1 MKIARAKR
9 REPSSA
15 FHANLSGA
23 PVVSQRKAATGAPT
37 RGSEEEAMRVGDL
50 MVSDVKA
57 VAPDMTVADA
67 VALMTEHHISAL
79 PVVDAHSHLLGVL
92 STTDVLQAVAEA
104 TDGRSRELLLQGD
117 VRDLMTPRPAT
128 VRLET
133 DVKEAAQQML
143 YLEVHRLFVED
154 QGQLVGV
161 ISQSDIVR
169 GVATA
174 KI

>member
-1 MKIARAKR
+1 MAAR
-9 REPSSA
+9 
-15 FHANLSGA
+15 LG
-23 PVVSQRKAATGAPT
+23 
-37 RGSEEEAMRVGDL
+37 EEVMRVAEL
-50 MVSDVKA
+50 MVPDVKA
-57 VAPDMTVADA
+57 VAPDMSVTDA

-79 PVVDAHSHLLGVL
+79 PVIDTRGRLLGVI
-92 STTDVLQAVAEA
+92 SNTDILQATAEA
-104 TDGRSRELLLQGD
+104 TDEQSRAQLFDGTD

-143 YLEVHRLFVED
+143 YLEVHRLFVEEN
-154 QGQLVGV
+154 GRLVGV
-161 ISQSDIVR
+161 LSQSDIVR

>member
-1 MKIARAKR
+1 MQVA
-9 REPSSA
+9 E
-15 FHANLSGA
+15 
-23 PVVSQRKAATGAPT
+23 
-37 RGSEEEAMRVGDL
+37 L

-57 VAPDMTVADA
+57 IASDMTVVDA

-79 PVVDAHSHLLGVL
+79 PVVDARSRLLGVV
-92 STTDVLQAVAEA
+92 SNTDIIQAAAEA
-104 TDGRSRELLLQGD
+104 TDGTARDQLFESTV

-128 VRLET
+128 VSPDT

-143 YLEVHRLFVED
+143 YLEVHRLFVEEE
-154 QGQLVGV
+154 GKLVGV

-174 KI
+174 RI

>member
-1 MKIARAKR
+1 M
-9 REPSSA
+9 
-15 FHANLSGA
+15 
-23 PVVSQRKAATGAPT
+23 PT
-37 RGSEEEAMRVGDL
+37 LGSKEEAMQVAEL

-57 VAPDMTVADA
+57 VAPDMSVADA

-79 PVVDAHSHLLGVL
+79 PVVDLHDRLLGVV
-92 STTDVLQAVAEA
+92 STTDILEAAAEA
-104 TDGRSRELLLQGD
+104 TDAKAREQLFEATE

-128 VRLET
+128 VRMDA
-133 DVKEAAQQML
+133 DVKESAQQML
-143 YLEVHRLFVED
+143 YLEVHRLFVVED
-154 QGQLVGV
+154 GRLVGV

>member
-1 MKIARAKR
+1 
-9 REPSSA
+9 
-15 FHANLSGA
+15 
-23 PVVSQRKAATGAPT
+23 
-37 RGSEEEAMRVGDL
+37 MRVAEL

-57 VAPDMTVADA
+57 VAPDMSVADA

-79 PVVDAHSHLLGVL
+79 PVIDTRSRLLGVI
-92 STTDVLQAVAEA
+92 SNTDILQAAAEA
-104 TDGRSRELLLQGD
+104 TGEQSHAQLFDATE

-128 VRLET
+128 VRRET

-143 YLEVHRLFVED
+143 YLEVHRLFVEED
-154 QGQLVGV
+154 GRLVGV
-161 ISQSDIVR
+161 LSQSDIVR

>member
-1 MKIARAKR
+1 
-9 REPSSA
+9 
-15 FHANLSGA
+15 
-23 PVVSQRKAATGAPT
+23 
-37 RGSEEEAMRVGDL
+37 MRVAEL
-50 MVSDVKA
+50 MVSDVKV
-57 VAPDMTVADA
+57 VAPDMSVADA

-79 PVVDAHSHLLGVL
+79 PVIDTRNRLLGVI
-92 STTDVLQAVAEA
+92 SNTDILQAAAEGTDEQSHAQLFDA
-104 TDGRSRELLLQGD
+104 TE

-143 YLEVHRLFVED
+143 YLEVHRLFVEEN
-154 QGQLVGV
+154 GRLVGV
-161 ISQSDIVR
+161 LSQSDIVR

>member
-1 MKIARAKR
+1 
-9 REPSSA
+9 
-15 FHANLSGA
+15 
-23 PVVSQRKAATGAPT
+23 
-37 RGSEEEAMRVGDL
+37 MRVAEL

-79 PVVDAHSHLLGVL
+79 PVVDPHFRLLGVI
-92 STTDVLQAVAEA
+92 SNTDILQAAAEA
-104 TDGRSRELLLQGD
+104 SDQQSRERVFD
-117 VRDLMTPRPAT
+117 TTEVRDLMTPRPAI

-143 YLEVHRLFVED
+143 YLEVHRLFVEEN
-154 QGQLVGV
+154 GRLVGV
-161 ISQSDIVR
+161 LSQSDIVR

>member
-1 MKIARAKR
+1 
-9 REPSSA
+9 
-15 FHANLSGA
+15 
-23 PVVSQRKAATGAPT
+23 
-37 RGSEEEAMRVGDL
+37 MRVAEL

-57 VAPDMTVADA
+57 VAADMSVADA
-67 VALMTEHHISAL
+67 IALMTEHHISAL
-79 PVVDAHSHLLGVL
+79 PVIDAHSRLLGVI
-92 STTDVLQAVAEA
+92 SNTDILQAAAEA
-104 TDGRSRELLLQGD
+104 TDAPSRERVFEGTE

-143 YLEVHRLFVED
+143 YLEVHRLFVEEN
-154 QGQLVGV
+154 GKLVGV
-161 ISQSDIVR
+161 LSQSDIVR

>member
-1 MKIARAKR
+1 
-9 REPSSA
+9 
-15 FHANLSGA
+15 
-23 PVVSQRKAATGAPT
+23 
-37 RGSEEEAMRVGDL
+37 MRVAEL
-50 MVSDVKA
+50 MVKDLKSVEPE
-57 VAPDMTVADA
+57 VTVADA
-67 VALMTEHHISAL
+67 VAVMIESHVSAL
-79 PVVDAHSHLLGVL
+79 PVVDSRDRLIGVL
-92 STTDVLQAVAEA
+92 STTDVLQAAAEGA
-104 TDGRSRELLLQGD
+104 RSREDLFDGAV

-128 VRLET
+128 VGLET

-154 QGQLVGV
+154 DGALVGV

>member
-1 MKIARAKR
+1 MQVA
-9 REPSSA
+9 E
-15 FHANLSGA
+15 
-23 PVVSQRKAATGAPT
+23 
-37 RGSEEEAMRVGDL
+37 L

-57 VAPDMTVADA
+57 IASDMTVVDA
-67 VALMTEHHISAL
+67 VALMTEYHISAL
-79 PVVDAHSHLLGVL
+79 PVVNAHSRLLGVL
-92 STTDVLQAVAEA
+92 STTDVLQAAAEA
-104 TDGRSRELLLQGD
+104 TDGKARDQLFESV

-128 VRLET
+128 VAPET

-143 YLEVHRLFVED
+143 YLEVHRLFVEED
-154 QGQLVGV
+154 GKLVGV

>member
-1 MKIARAKR
+1 
-9 REPSSA
+9 
-15 FHANLSGA
+15 
-23 PVVSQRKAATGAPT
+23 
-37 RGSEEEAMRVGDL
+37 MRVAEL

-57 VAPDMTVADA
+57 VAPDMMVADA

-79 PVVDAHSHLLGVL
+79 PVVDAQFRLLGVI
-92 STTDVLQAVAEA
+92 SNTDILEATAEA
-104 TDGRSRELLLQGD
+104 SDRQSREEVFETTE

-133 DVKEAAQQML
+133 AVKEAAQQML
-143 YLEVHRLFVED
+143 YLEVHRLFVEEN
-154 QGQLVGV
+154 GRLVGV

>member
-1 MKIARAKR
+1 
-9 REPSSA
+9 
-15 FHANLSGA
+15 
-23 PVVSQRKAATGAPT
+23 
-37 RGSEEEAMRVGDL
+37 MRVAEL

-57 VAPDMTVADA
+57 VAPDMMVADA

-79 PVVDAHSHLLGVL
+79 PVIDAHDRLLGVI
-92 STTDVLQAVAEA
+92 SNTDILEAAAEA
-104 TDGRSRELLLQGD
+104 SDRRSREQVFETTE

-143 YLEVHRLFVED
+143 YLEVHRLFVEEN
-154 QGQLVGV
+154 GRLMGV
-161 ISQSDIVR
+161 LSQSDIVR

>member
-1 MKIARAKR
+1 MQVA
-9 REPSSA
+9 E
-15 FHANLSGA
+15 
-23 PVVSQRKAATGAPT
+23 
-37 RGSEEEAMRVGDL
+37 L

-57 VAPDMTVADA
+57 IAPDMTVVDA
-67 VALMTEHHISAL
+67 VALMTEYHISAL
-79 PVVDAHSHLLGVL
+79 PVVNAHSRLLGVL
-92 STTDVLQAVAEA
+92 STTDVLQAAAEA
-104 TDGRSRELLLQGD
+104 TDGQARDQLFESV

-128 VRLET
+128 VAPEA

-143 YLEVHRLFVED
+143 YLEVHRLFVEED
-154 QGQLVGV
+154 GKLVGV